1 VALLTLDPRSPASL
15 ARPGDVLAPRPA
27 SLSGQSLGIICNGL
41 GNSAI
46 MFDHLGALLEERY
59 DLAGFLKV
67 IKGSVAVPPYP
78 EQWLEITDRATV
90 AITGFGGCGSCS
102 TRSMRDALDLE
113 AAGIPAVCLVHEAL
127 VPAVR
132 AIAKF
137 NGAPDY
143 PIVTVG
149 YPFDP
154 TGHWS
159 KEECV
164 ALAEQVADAVRQ
176 RLAGVQS

>member
-1 VALLTLDPRSPASL
+1 MTVLTLDPRSPL
-15 ARPGDVLAPRPA
+15 AARAGADVLAPRPVTLA
-27 SLSGQSLGIICNGL
+27 GQTLGIIANGL
-41 GNSAI
+41 GYSEL
-46 MFDHLGALLEERY
+46 MFDHLATVLTDADG
-59 DLAGFLKV
+59 LAATVKV
-67 IKGSVAVPPYP
+67 VKPSVAVPPYP
-78 EQWLEITDRATV
+78 EQWLEVTDRATV
-90 AITGFGGCGSCS
+90 AVTGFGGCGSCS

-137 NGAPDY
+137 NGVPDY

-154 TGHWS
+154 TGHWT
-159 KEECV
+159 KEEAV
-164 ALAEQVADAVRQ
+164 ELAERFADGVRQ
-176 RLAGVQS
+176 RLVQA

>member
-1 VALLTLDPRSPASL
+1 MSLLTLDPRSPAST
-15 ARPGDVLAPRPA
+15 ARHGGAIAPRPA
-27 SLSGQSLGIICNGL
+27 SLRGQTLGIICNGL
-41 GNSAI
+41 GVSAS
-46 MFDHLGALLEERY
+46 MFEQLGSRLEERY
-59 DLAGFLKV
+59 ELAGFLEV
-67 IKGSVAVPPYP
+67 VKGSVAVPPYP

-90 AITGFGGCGSCS
+90 AVTGFGGCGSCS
-102 TRSMRDALDLE
+102 TRSLRDALDLE

-132 AIAKF
+132 AIAKY

-159 KEECV
+159 KEECADLV
-164 ALAEQVADAVRQ
+164 ALVADAVAA
-176 RLAGVQS
+176 RLTA

>member
-1 VALLTLDPRSPASL
+1 VALLTLDPRSPASP
-15 ARPGDVLAPRPA
+15 ARHGGAIAPRPA
-27 SLSGQSLGIICNGL
+27 SLSGQTLGIIANGL
-41 GNSAI
+41 GDSAI
-46 MFDHLGALLEERY
+46 MFDYLGALLKERY
-59 DLAGFLKV
+59 GLAGVVKV
-67 IKGSVAVPPYP
+67 VKGSVAVPPYP

-90 AITGFGGCGSCS
+90 AVTGFGGCGSCS

-164 ALAEQVADAVRQ
+164 ELAERVADAVQR
-176 RLAGVQS
+176 RLAGQPS

>member
-1 VALLTLDPRSPASL
+1 VALLTLDPRSPGSP
-15 ARPGDVLAPRPA
+15 ARTGGAIALRPT
-27 SLSGQSLGIICNGL
+27 SLSGQTLGIICNGL

-46 MFDHLGALLEERY
+46 MFDYLGALLEERY
-59 DLAGFLKV
+59 ELAGFLKV
-67 IKGSVAVPPYP
+67 VKGSVAVPPYP

-90 AITGFGGCGSCS
+90 AVTGFGGCGSCS

-113 AAGIPAVCLVHEAL
+113 SAAIPAVCLVHDAL

-159 KEECV
+159 KDECV
-164 ALAEQVADAVRQ
+164 ELAEQVAEAVAQ
-176 RLAGVQS
+176 RLAG

>member
-1 VALLTLDPRSPASL
+1 MALLTLDPRTSPS
-15 ARPGDVLAPRPA
+15 GQGGVLAPRPA
-27 SLSGQSLGIICNGL
+27 SLRGQTLGIICNGL

-46 MFDHLGALLEERY
+46 MFDHLGALLQERY
-59 DLAGFLKV
+59 DLAGFVKV
-67 IKGSVAVPPYP
+67 VKGSVAVPPYP

-102 TRSMRDALDLE
+102 TRSLRDALDLE
-113 AAGIPAVCLVHEAL
+113 AAGIPATCLVHGAL

-154 TGHWS
+154 TGHWN
-159 KEECV
+159 KDECV
-164 ALAEQVADAVRQ
+164 ELADQVADALAR
-176 RLAGVQS
+176 RLAGRPA